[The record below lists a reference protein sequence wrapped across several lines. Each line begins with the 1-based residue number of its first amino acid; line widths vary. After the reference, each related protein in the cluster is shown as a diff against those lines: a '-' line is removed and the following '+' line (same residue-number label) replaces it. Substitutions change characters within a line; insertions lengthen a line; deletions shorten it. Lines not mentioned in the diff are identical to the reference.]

1 MKKKTIL
8 AACIKKKV
16 LFASEDELNRH
27 LRHLAERRI
36 EFLWETGRP
45 TRTGRGRRRYGNP
58 LRKRLRIF
66 TGQDLRYLAEL
77 EADGVR
83 SRPITTIKQQE
94 QRLFTAALVCFR
106 SMKPCEGITWF
117 SSGLSFWS

>member
-36 EFLWETGRP
+36 EFFVEDRETNEDGTGTQTIRQSF
-45 TRTGRGRRRYGNP
+45 TEATTDIYRTG
-58 LRKRLRIF
+58 F
-66 TGQDLRYLAEL
+66 T
-77 EADGVR
+77 
-83 SRPITTIKQQE
+83 I
-94 QRLFTAALVCFR
+94 
-106 SMKPCEGITWF
+106 PCGTG
-117 SSGLSFWS
+117 S

>member
-36 EFLWETGRP
+36 EFFVGDRETNEDGTGTQTMRP
-45 TRTGRGRRRYGNP
+45 SFTEAITEICRTG
-58 LRKRLRIF
+58 F
-66 TGQDLRYLAEL
+66 TIYCGT
-77 EADGVR
+77 G
-83 SRPITTIKQQE
+83 S
-94 QRLFTAALVCFR
+94 
-106 SMKPCEGITWF
+106 
-117 SSGLSFWS
+117 